1 MNKKNLNQYLH
12 EIAVTAIVVK
22 DEKYLITRR
31 AKTKKKFPGRW
42 TVPGGR
48 LEVSDYQDLPK
59 DTEYHWYNII
69 GKTLRREIKEE
80 VNIEIENVDYLT
92 SITMIVGEYP
102 SLILSFIA
110 DYKSG
115 EISLQEDELD
125 EYRWVTLEEAKNY
138 DLIEGIYDELVMAEN
153 KRKGIKA
160 NMWSRAK

>member
-1 MNKKNLNQYLH
+1 
-12 EIAVTAIVVK
+12 
-22 DEKYLITRR
+22 
-31 AKTKKKFPGRW
+31 
-42 TVPGGR
+42 
-48 LEVSDYQDLPK
+48 
-59 DTEYHWYNII
+59 
-69 GKTLRREIKEE
+69 
-80 VNIEIENVDYLT
+80 
-92 SITMIVGEYP
+92 MIVGEYP